1 MKELLS
7 TKLSQVKL
15 GQVKFNQVMLNRLT
29 LNQVTMGLAFA
40 LALVAIV
47 SSILI
52 APRSNE
58 QVVELTPLQPAQ
70 ELQASINPAQST
82 TSVAS
87 SNEVREPASLEGQTS
102 VVESTV
108 QESAVQESTL
118 QELPIV
124 EQAATS
130 STTEQAASNVP
141 GTIPTRSTEKISETP
156 YLEQGVASK
165 PASSATSAITETS
178 RVSTARTEIAR
189 KTVTRS
195 SLPLRR
201 DSGSI
206 SVQAGAFKSLEN
218 AQKLTSRLQAA
229 GIRAGVEKG
238 KTMYR
243 VLVGPYSSESDA
255 RAAARGVLPLAQ

>member
-1 MKELLS
+1 MKELL
-7 TKLSQVKL
+7 TGKLSLVK
-15 GQVKFNQVMLNRLT
+15 

-40 LALVAIV
+40 LALTAIV

-58 QVVELTPLQPAQ
+58 QVIELVPLQAAEQ
-70 ELQASINPAQST
+70 VQATANPAQAGSGQ
-82 TSVAS
+82 VEAAI
-87 SNEVREPASLEGQTS
+87 NEVGASAQVRQPASLEGQTTT
-102 VVESTV
+102 VETSGV
-108 QESAVQESTL
+108 AVNESIIQESTL
-118 QELPIV
+118 QELPVNDQTIS
-124 EQAATS
+124 S
-130 STTEQAASNVP
+130 STGEQAASSDTTVP
-141 GTIPTRSTEKISETP
+141 GTIPTRTTEKIAETP
-156 YLEQGVASK
+156 YLEKGIPTASVT
-165 PASSATSAITETS
+165 AQ
-178 RVSTARTEIAR
+178 ARTTDTR
-189 KTVTRS
+189 STPSNTVTRS

-201 DSGSI
+201 DAGSV

-243 VLVGPYSSESDA
+243 VLVGPYANEADA

>member
-7 TKLSQVKL
+7 TK
-15 GQVKFNQVMLNRLT
+15 

-40 LALVAIV
+40 LALMAIV

-58 QVVELTPLQPAQ
+58 QVIELVPLRAAEQV
-70 ELQASINPAQST
+70 QATVNPTQVGA
-82 TSVAS
+82 VI
-87 SNEVREPASLEGQTS
+87 NEVGASVQVRQSSSLEGQTVETS
-102 VVESTV
+102 GAANESTI
-108 QESAVQESTL
+108 QESTL
-118 QELPIV
+118 QELPV
-124 EQAATS
+124 SGQAATL
-130 STTEQAASNVP
+130 STSGQATSTSEQATSTAVP
-141 GTIPTRSTEKISETP
+141 GTIPTRATEKIAETS
-156 YLEQGVASK
+156 YLERGIPKKSVNAAQSG
-165 PASSATSAITETS
+165 ITETIRS
-178 RVSTARTEIAR
+178 NAAGN
-189 KTVTRS
+189 TVIRS

-201 DSGSI
+201 DAGSV

-243 VLVGPYSSESDA
+243 VLVGPYASESDA